1 MLDATSKFFASFDT
15 SGLPTAFFVE
25 GLSGDIPAGATS
37 ITYEQWQEFQA
48 NPSRRKWSGGQ
59 VVEYTPPP
67 PVPTEA
73 DYGNAVQAML
83 DAKAQE
89 RSYDSIAT
97 AVSYRDDPNTSYA
110 AEGNA
115 LFDWRS
121 SVWVYTYAQ
130 LAAVQAG
137 TRAQPTV
144 ADFVTEV
151 GQNCPFEWPVAN

>member
-1 MLDATSKFFASFDT
+1 
-15 SGLPTAFFVE
+15 
-25 GLSGDIPAGATS
+25 
-37 ITYEQWQEFQA
+37 
-48 NPSRRKWSGGQ
+48 
-59 VVEYTPPP
+59 
-67 PVPTEA
+67 
-73 DYGNAVQAML
+73 ML

-97 AVSYRDDPNTSYA
+97 AVSYRDDPNATYA
-110 AEGNA
+110 AEGTA
-115 LFDWRS
+115 LFNWRS